1 MARRSQRVRYGP
13 GRGQFGVLR
22 SGQGVSEAASVI
34 VLVHG
39 GFWRWPVNRWAMWLV
54 ARDATRRGHTVF
66 NIEYR
71 RLGRLGGGGG
81 WPQTFD
87 DVADGLAAI
96 KQRFPHASIF
106 LVGHSA
112 GGHLALVTA
121 ARHGELVDGVV
132 AISAPTDLR
141 LLSERGSDKIDSLVA
156 QAPPDVRW
164 TLTSPIEM
172 LPIGVPTV
180 CVHGGADTTIRPD
193 MSIRFV
199 EAATAAGDDARLV
212 LVPGEDHRSALMP
225 SSRTWKAALASVD
238 RLMAE
243 RKIASRDDGF
253 LTMGLR

>member
-1 MARRSQRVRYGP
+1 MRYGP
-13 GRGQFGVLR
+13 ERGQFGVLR
-22 SGQGVSEAASVI
+22 TEQGVSRVESVI

-54 ARDATRRGHTVF
+54 ARDAARRGHTVF
-66 NIEYR
+66 NLEYR

-87 DVADGLAAI
+87 DVADGVAAI
-96 KQRFPHASIF
+96 KQRFPDASIL

-121 ARHGELVDGVV
+121 ARHSELVDGVV

-141 LLSERGSDKIDSLVA
+141 LLSEDGSPKIDSLVA
-156 QAPPDVRW
+156 RVPPDGRW

-172 LPIGVPTV
+172 LPIGVPMV
-180 CVHGGADTTIRPD
+180 CVHGRADTTIRPD

-199 EAATAAGDDARLV
+199 DAATAAGDDARLV
-212 LVPGEDHRSALMP
+212 VVPGDDHRSALMP

-238 RLMAE
+238 RLVAE
-243 RKIASRDDGF
+243 RKIVSRDDGF
-253 LTMGLR
+253 LTMGVQ